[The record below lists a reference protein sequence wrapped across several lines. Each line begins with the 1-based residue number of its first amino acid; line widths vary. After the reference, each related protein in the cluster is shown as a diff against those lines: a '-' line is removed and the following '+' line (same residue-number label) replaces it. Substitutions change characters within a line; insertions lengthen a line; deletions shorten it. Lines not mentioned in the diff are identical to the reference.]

1 MSAVFKLSLN
11 EARQKDIH
19 GQRLTYLPGLKSEL
33 EDQGREV
40 RVDVTVLDQAL
51 LEAASN
57 APRQK
62 PLDYLLPCWRRIS
75 RLHKGF
81 RRNRDDDPKF
91 SAICEARRIC
101 LSYCIFAITMP
112 EMFGCVVAVK

>member
-11 EARQKDIH
+11 ETRQKDIH
-19 GQRLTYLPGLKSEL
+19 GQRLTYLPGLRSEL
-33 EDQGREV
+33 EDQGREI
-40 RVDVTVLDQAL
+40 RVDVSVLDQAL

-57 APRQK
+57 APQQK

-81 RRNRDDDPKF
+81 RRSREDDPKF
-91 SAICEARRIC
+91 TAIGEARRLC

-112 EMFGCVVAVK
+112 EMFGCVW

>member
-11 EARQKDIH
+11 ETRQKDIH

-57 APRQK
+57 APQQK

-81 RRNRDDDPKF
+81 RRHREDDPKF
-91 SAICEARRIC
+91 NAICEARRIC

-112 EMFGCVVAVK
+112 EMFGCVLR